1 MTSAIPQIAIIGGAG
16 HVGLPLAIT
25 FASRGQHVLIHDV
38 NAKAL
43 EKIRAGHMP
52 FMDKGAEPLLKKAL
66 AQGRLST
73 TTQLSSLRKVPVI
86 IITIGTP
93 IDSFLNPSID
103 DIVGCLDSLS
113 PYLSKSQTLI
123 LRSTVFPGV
132 TEWLDRHLRDK
143 GIRVNMAFCPE
154 RVVQGRAIEE
164 IYDLPQIISGTTPE
178 AEKIAA
184 RVFRL
189 CAPEVVPMKPME
201 AEFTKLFNN
210 AYRYIQFAVANQFF
224 MMAHTAGVDYY
235 RILAGMKKDY
245 PRAHDIP
252 GAGFAAG
259 PCLFK
264 DTMQLVSYSGNRHSM
279 GHYAMLINE
288 GLPFYVVEQIAKR
301 YDLKTCTIG
310 LLGMAF
316 KANIDD
322 ARASLS
328 YKLKKV
334 LKFKAKNVLTTDPF
348 VQGDSELQPLQ
359 AVLKKSDV
367 LILCTP
373 HAAYK
378 KIRGPHGEI
387 FDPWNFLGKGFQI
400 PASRA
405 R

>member
-1 MTSAIPQIAIIGGAG
+1 
-16 HVGLPLAIT
+16 
-25 FASRGQHVLIHDV
+25 
-38 NAKAL
+38 
-43 EKIRAGHMP
+43 
-52 FMDKGAEPLLKKAL
+52 
-66 AQGRLST
+66 
-73 TTQLSSLRKVPVI
+73 
-86 IITIGTP
+86 
-93 IDSFLNPSID
+93 
-103 DIVGCLDSLS
+103 
-113 PYLSKSQTLI
+113 
-123 LRSTVFPGV
+123 
-132 TEWLDRHLRDK
+132 
-143 GIRVNMAFCPE
+143 
-154 RVVQGRAIEE
+154 
-164 IYDLPQIISGTTPE
+164 
-178 AEKIAA
+178 
-184 RVFRL
+184 
-189 CAPEVVPMKPME
+189 
-201 AEFTKLFNN
+201 
-210 AYRYIQFAVANQFF
+210 

-264 DTMQLVSYSGNRHSM
+264 DTMQLVSYSGNRHSL

-301 YDLKTCTIG
+301 HDLKTCTIG

-334 LKFKAKNVLTTDPF
+334 LKFKAKQVLMTDPF
-348 VQGDSELQPLQ
+348 VQGDPELQPLQ
-359 AVLKKSDV
+359 TVLKKSDV

-373 HAAYK
+373 HSVYK